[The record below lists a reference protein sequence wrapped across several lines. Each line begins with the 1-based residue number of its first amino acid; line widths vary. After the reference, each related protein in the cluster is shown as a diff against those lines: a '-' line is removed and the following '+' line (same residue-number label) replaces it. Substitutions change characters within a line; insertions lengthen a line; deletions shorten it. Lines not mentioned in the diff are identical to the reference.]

1 MDIPPLPAR
10 AILDLSQ
17 PTVKVPDIPE
27 FTIPSVLRVN
37 PDNTEITYPIVLT
50 QIDWLVIA
58 RKSKIL
64 YAYTMGAVSKVLP
77 QADFAALDWII
88 PESASD
94 YFELSG
100 A

>member
-10 AILDLSQ
+10 AFLDLSQ

-37 PDNTEITYPIVLT
+37 PDNTEIIYPSDLT

-58 RKSKIL
+58 RKSKIKL
-64 YAYTMGAVSKVLP
+64 ERFSGRVELAGVP
-77 QADFAALDWII
+77 NAL
-88 PESASD
+88 EK
-94 YFELSG
+94 
-100 A
+100 